1 MKKTRT
7 PFKTPAPTISEAQL
21 AMIRHT
27 AKRYLIA
34 GGSITIAAD
43 GAGDREEFIGN
54 TRHALNPRDG
64 RLETRSVLRI
74 VRTRGAAVGIKLWTH
89 GLRHSAITVAIEQ
102 GQKAGI
108 GLDQI
113 RHFSRHKQVAT
124 MMLYRDERDQAKTQE
139 QLARIV
145 AGSLCHVGAQG
156 S

>member
-74 VRTRGAAVGIKLWTH
+74 FGRGGQRSGSNCGPMACGTAPSPWPLSRDRKLVSASTRSATSAATNK
-89 GLRHSAITVAIEQ
+89 
-102 GQKAGI
+102 
-108 GLDQI
+108 
-113 RHFSRHKQVAT
+113 
-124 MMLYRDERDQAKTQE
+124 
-139 QLARIV
+139 
-145 AGSLCHVGAQG
+145 
-156 S
+156 